1 MFSTF
6 LSGPIAFVGTIATL
20 IIGFFIAFIREIV
33 HGMFASPDDN
43 MAYRGGGPIESVIRI
58 MTQQN
63 IQTELA
69 VGPTT
74 DLIVKTI
81 DKGFA
86 ILLYATTYVVPGFG
100 EYDTVRQVAYGFN
113 IDAVVLS
120 QLCLLTLG
128 YTAGTTLVAYFVL
141 KTREIASDS

>member
-1 MFSTF
+1 
-6 LSGPIAFVGTIATL
+6 
-20 IIGFFIAFIREIV
+20 
-33 HGMFASPDDN
+33 
-43 MAYRGGGPIESVIRI
+43 

-63 IQTELA
+63 IQTELE
-69 VGPTT
+69 VGQTT

-86 ILLYATTYVVPGFG
+86 ILLYATTYVVPRFE

-113 IDAVVLS
+113 IDATILL
-120 QLCLLTLG
+120 QLILTTLG

-141 KTREIASDS
+141 KTREIASDT